1 VSQSQ
6 PNPGT
11 YQKPNGLKYFIP
23 VVAGK
28 VVRAFAKI
36 RGGGSAFPGYVTTKL
51 APDFLRD
58 VTGQFRYGIVYV
70 LGSNGKS
77 TTTHMLTEVL
87 RGHGLKVF
95 TNPSGANLPQGIASS
110 ILAESTVLG
119 RLDADIGVLEVDEAF
134 ALDFAAVVP
143 PSTVLVLNT
152 QVDQLYRFYE
162 TERVADMML
171 DTAQQAAQHIVT
183 NREDPYLSKIARRYV
198 DGDATTA
205 PDITYFGAS
214 VEVIAQ
220 APHGLFNATDYRDS
234 TAAPEAHPA
243 LAELVSTDRTGATII
258 VGGKP
263 VDVTLPAK
271 GLHYAID
278 AAAALATAAVILGG
292 RFDGASSAAAF
303 AEMKPAYGRGELL
316 DFTNRDGVTEQ
327 VEFVM
332 FKNAASLQLNLD
344 ALPEPPQQV
353 LIAIDEGTP
362 DISWIYDIDFS
373 ALDHVDVITGAK
385 AWQIALRLEHEGV
398 PIGAVEPDLKKAI
411 DLMRALP
418 RPSTGLKTWIV
429 NYEIM
434 MLARKQIGFLDL
446 ENQR

>member
-1 VSQSQ
+1 M
-6 PNPGT
+6 GR
-11 YQKPNGLKYFIP
+11 PNGLKYFVP
-23 VVAGK
+23 VVLGK
-28 VVRAFAKI
+28 AVRALAKL

-51 APDFLRD
+51 APRFLED
-58 VTGQFRYGIVYV
+58 VTGQFEYGIVYV

-87 RGHGLKVF
+87 RGHGLTVF

-110 ILAESTVLG
+110 ILAESSVLG

-134 ALDFAAVVP
+134 ALEFAATVP

-171 DTAQQAAQHIVT
+171 DTAQQAKLHIVT
-183 NREDPYLSKIARRYV
+183 NREDPYLSKIARRYP
-198 DGDATTA
+198 DGDATTG

-214 VEVIAQ
+214 EELIAQ
-220 APHGLFNATDYRDS
+220 APHGLFNAKDYRD
-234 TAAPEAHPA
+234 AAVEPQQHRA
-243 LAELVSTDRTGATII
+243 LAELLATDRTGATIDVAGQVI
-258 VGGKP
+258 
-263 VDVTLPAK
+263 DVTLPAK
-271 GLHYAID
+271 GLHYGID

-292 RFDGASSAAAF
+292 RFDAASSAAAF
-303 AEMKPAYGRGELL
+303 AAMKPAYGRGELL
-316 DFTNRDGVTEQ
+316 DFGNEQ

-344 ALPEPPQQV
+344 ALPEPPEQV
-353 LIAIDEGTP
+353 LLAIDEGTP

-385 AWQIALRLEHEGV
+385 AWQIAVRLEHEGFT
-398 PIGAVEPDLKKAI
+398 IGAVEPDLKKAI
-411 DLMRALP
+411 EIMRSLP
-418 RPSTGLKTWIV
+418 KPSTGLKTWIV

-434 MLARKQIGFLDL
+434 MLARKQIGFLEL

>member
-1 VSQSQ
+1 M
-6 PNPGT
+6 
-11 YQKPNGLKYFIP
+11 KYFVP
-23 VVAGK
+23 VVLGK
-28 VVRAFAKI
+28 TVRAFAKL

-51 APDFLRD
+51 APGFLED
-58 VTGQFRYGIVYV
+58 VTGQFEYGIVYV

-87 RGHGLKVF
+87 RGHGLRVF

-110 ILAESTVLG
+110 ILAESSVLG

-134 ALDFAAVVP
+134 ALEFAATVP

-171 DTAQQAAQHIVT
+171 DTAQQARQHIVT
-183 NREDPYLSKIARRYV
+183 NREDPYLSKIARRYP

-205 PDITYFGAS
+205 PDISYFGAS
-214 VEVIAQ
+214 AELIAG
-220 APHGLFNATDYRDS
+220 APHGLFNAKDYRD
-234 TAAPEAHPA
+234 AAIEPEHHDA
-243 LAELVSTDRTGATII
+243 LAELVATDRAGATIDVAGATI
-258 VGGKP
+258 
-263 VDVTLPAK
+263 DVTLPAK

-278 AAAALATAAVILGG
+278 AAAALATAAVILGD
-292 RFDGASSAAAF
+292 RFDAASSAAAF
-303 AEMKPAYGRGELL
+303 AAMKPAYGRGELL
-316 DFTNRDGVTEQ
+316 DFGNEQ

-344 ALPEPPQQV
+344 ALPEPPEQV
-353 LIAIDEGTP
+353 LLAIDEGTP
-362 DISWIYDIDFS
+362 DISWIYDIDFA
-373 ALDHVDVITGAK
+373 ALDHVDVVTGAK
-385 AWQIALRLEHEGV
+385 AWQIALRLEHEGIA
-398 PIGAVEPDLKKAI
+398 IGAVEPDLKKAI
-411 DLMRALP
+411 ELMRALP
-418 RPSTGLKTWIV
+418 KPSTGLKTWIV

-434 MLARKQIGFLDL
+434 MLARKQIGFLEL

>member
-1 VSQSQ
+1 MS
-6 PNPGT
+6 
-11 YQKPNGLKYFIP
+11 KPSRLKYFFP

-28 VVRAFAKI
+28 AVRSLAKL
-36 RGGGSAFPGYVTTKL
+36 RGGGSAFPGYVTTRL
-51 APDFLRD
+51 APNFLRD

-87 RGHGLKVF
+87 RGHGLTVF

-110 ILAESTVLG
+110 ILAESSVLG

-134 ALDFAAVVP
+134 ALEFAATVP

-171 DTAQQAAQHIVT
+171 DTAQRAGLHIVT
-183 NREDPYLSKIARRYV
+183 NREDPYLSKIARRYP
-198 DGDATTA
+198 DGDETVS

-214 VEVIAQ
+214 ESLIAS
-220 APHGLFNATDYRDS
+220 APHGLFNAKDYRDAGRES
-234 TAAPEAHPA
+234 ESHRA
-243 LAELVSTDRTGATII
+243 LAELLTTDGARAAVSVNGATI
-258 VGGKP
+258 
-263 VDVTLPAK
+263 DFRLPAK

-278 AAAALATAAVILGG
+278 AAAALATAAVILGD
-292 RFDGASSAAAF
+292 RFDGAASAAAF
-303 AEMKPAYGRGELL
+303 SAMKPAYGRGELL
-316 DFTNRDGVTEQ
+316 DFTNGEAVTEQ

-344 ALPEPPQQV
+344 ALPEPPEQV
-353 LIAIDEGTP
+353 LLAIDEGTP
-362 DISWIYDIDFS
+362 DISWIYDIDFGP
-373 ALDHVDVITGAK
+373 LDHVDVITGAK
-385 AWQIALRLEHEGV
+385 AWQIALRLEHEGIR
-398 PIGAVEPDLKKAI
+398 IGAVEPDLKKAI

-418 RPSTGLKTWIV
+418 KPETGLKTWIV

-434 MLARKQIGFLDL
+434 MLARKQIGFLEL

>member
-1 VSQSQ
+1 M
-6 PNPGT
+6 NPST
-11 YQKPNGLKYFIP
+11 LSRAQQRKPSGLKYFIP
-23 VVAGK
+23 VVVGK
-28 VVRAFAKI
+28 TVRALAKL

-58 VTGQFRYGIVYV
+58 VTHQFPYGIVYV

-110 ILAESTVLG
+110 ILAESSVLG

-171 DTAQQAAQHIVT
+171 DTAQQAALHIVT
-183 NREDPYLSKIARRYV
+183 NREDPYLSKIARRYA
-198 DGDATTA
+198 DGDATTE

-214 VEVIAQ
+214 EAVIAR
-220 APHGLFNATDYRDS
+220 APHGLFNATDYRDATVAS
-234 TAAPEAHPA
+234 DSHHA
-243 LAELVSTDRTGATII
+243 LAELVATDRAGATI
-258 VGGKP
+258 VVDGTT

-278 AAAALATAAVILGG
+278 AAAALATAAVILGD
-292 RFDGASSAAAF
+292 RFDGTSSAAAF
-303 AEMKPAYGRGELL
+303 ATMKPAYGRGELL
-316 DFTNRDGVTEQ
+316 DFTNRDGVNEQ

-353 LIAIDEGTP
+353 LFAIDEGTP
-362 DISWIYDIDFS
+362 DISWIYDIDFA
-373 ALDHVDVITGAK
+373 ALDHVDVVTGAK
-385 AWQIALRLEHEGV
+385 AWQIALRLEHEGIA
-398 PIGAVEPDLKKAI
+398 IGAVEPDLRKAI
-411 DLMRALP
+411 DIMRTLP
-418 RPSTGLKTWIV
+418 RPTSGLKTWIV

-434 MLARKQIGFLDL
+434 MLARKQIGFLEL

>member
-1 VSQSQ
+1 LGT
-6 PNPGT
+6 PGLST
-11 YQKPNGLKYFIP
+11 RTGVKYLVPVLLGKAVRGL
-23 VVAGK
+23 
-28 VVRAFAKI
+28 AKL

-51 APDFLRD
+51 APHFLRD

-87 RGHGLKVF
+87 RGHGLRVF

-110 ILAESTVLG
+110 ILGESSLLG

-134 ALDFAAVVP
+134 ALEFAATVP

-171 DTAQQAAQHIVT
+171 DTAQRAGLHIVT
-183 NREDPYLSKIARRYV
+183 NREDPYLSKIARRYP
-198 DGDATTA
+198 DGDATTS

-214 VEVIAQ
+214 AEVIAR
-220 APHGLFNATDYRDS
+220 APHGLFNAKDYRDS
-234 TAAPEAHPA
+234 SVAPESHHA
-243 LAELVSTDRTGATII
+243 LAELLDTDRTGAKIDVAGEVI
-258 VGGKP
+258 
-263 VDVTLPAK
+263 DVTLPAK
-271 GLHYAID
+271 GLHYGLD
-278 AAAALATAAVILGG
+278 AAAALATAAVILGD
-292 RFDGASSAAAF
+292 RFDSAASASAF
-303 AEMKPAYGRGELL
+303 AAMKPAYGRGELL
-316 DFTNRDGVTEQ
+316 DFTNRNGQHEQ

-344 ALPEPPQQV
+344 ALPEPPEQV
-353 LIAIDEGTP
+353 LLAIDEGTP
-362 DISWIYDIDFS
+362 DISWIYDIDFA

-385 AWQIALRLEHEGV
+385 AWQIALRLEHEGIT
-398 PIGAVEPDLKKAI
+398 IGAVEPDLRKAI
-411 DLMRALP
+411 EIMRDLP
-418 RPSTGLKTWIV
+418 KPSAGLKTWIV

-434 MLARKQIGFLDL
+434 MLARKQIGFLEL

>member
-1 VSQSQ
+1 LSR
-6 PNPGT
+6 PAGPRGT
-11 YQKPNGLKYFIP
+11 GLKYFVP

-28 VVRAFAKI
+28 AVRALAKL

-51 APDFLRD
+51 APRFLED
-58 VTGQFRYGIVYV
+58 VTAQFRYGIVYV

-87 RGHGLKVF
+87 RAHGLKVF

-110 ILAESTVLG
+110 ILGQSSVLG

-134 ALDFAAVVP
+134 ALEFAASVP

-171 DTAQQAAQHIVT
+171 DTAAEARLHIVS
-183 NREDPYLSKIARRYV
+183 NREDPYLSKVARRYS
-198 DGDATTA
+198 DGDAHTA
-205 PDITYFGAS
+205 PDISYFGAS
-214 VEVIAQ
+214 DELIAKS
-220 APHGLFNATDYRDS
+220 PHGLFNATDYRNADES
-234 TAAPEAHPA
+234 PVEHVA
-243 LAELVSTDRTGATII
+243 LAELVDTDRTGATIRVRDEVI
-258 VGGKP
+258 
-263 VDVTLPAK
+263 DVVLPAK
-271 GLHYAID
+271 GLHYGID
-278 AAAALATAAVILGG
+278 AAAAIATAAIVLGDDFAG
-292 RFDGASSAAAF
+292 QSAVNAF
-303 AEMKPAYGRGELL
+303 ASMKPAYGRGELL
-316 DFTNRDGVTEQ
+316 DFGKEQ

-344 ALPEPPQQV
+344 AIPEPPEQV
-353 LIAIDEGTP
+353 LLAIDEGTP

-373 ALDHVDVITGAK
+373 AIDHVDVITGAK
-385 AWQIALRLEHEGV
+385 AWQIALRLEHEGMR
-398 PIGAVEPDLKKAI
+398 IGTVEPDLRKAI
-411 DLMRALP
+411 ELMRALP
-418 RPSTGLKTWIV
+418 KPSTGLKTWIV

-434 MLARKQIGFLDL
+434 MLARKQIGFLEL

>member
-1 VSQSQ
+1 MIPSASSKS
-6 PNPGT
+6 PRR
-11 YQKPNGLKYFIP
+11 KPNGLKHFIP
-23 VVAGK
+23 VIAGK
-28 VVRAFAKI
+28 TVRALARL

-51 APDFLRD
+51 APNFLRD
-58 VTGQFRYGIVYV
+58 VTHQFPYGIVYV

-110 ILAESTVLG
+110 ILAESNVLG

-143 PSTVLVLNT
+143 PSTVLMLNT
-152 QVDQLYRFYE
+152 KVDQLYRFYE

-171 DTAQQAAQHIVT
+171 DTAQQAALHIVT
-183 NREDPYLSKIARRYV
+183 NREDPYLSKIAGRYAG
-198 DGDATTA
+198 GDMSTA
-205 PDITYFGAS
+205 PDITYFGAT
-214 VEVIAQ
+214 VAVIAR
-220 APHGLFNATDYRDS
+220 APHGLFNAKDYRE
-234 TAAPEAHPA
+234 AASAVPYHA
-243 LAELVSTDRTGATII
+243 LAELVATDGAGATI
-258 VGGKP
+258 VVDGTT

-278 AAAALATAAVILGG
+278 AAAALAAAAVILGD
-292 RFDGASSAAAF
+292 RFESTSSAAAF
-303 AEMKPAYGRGELL
+303 ATMKPAYGRGELL
-316 DFTNRDGVTEQ
+316 EFTNRDGVTEQ

-353 LIAIDEGTP
+353 LLAVDEGTP
-362 DISWIYDIDFS
+362 DISWIYDIDF
-373 ALDHVDVITGAK
+373 AAIDHVDVITGAK
-385 AWQIALRLEHEGV
+385 AWQLALRLEHEGIA
-398 PIGAVEPDLKKAI
+398 IGAVEPDLKKAI
-411 DLMRALP
+411 DIMRALP
-418 RPSTGLKTWIV
+418 RPSRGLKTWIV

-434 MLARKQIGFLDL
+434 MLARKQIGFLEL